1 MVCFF
6 EFLTPFNL
14 GGYNFFNSIPFSMI
28 FNVSDTPIGG
38 LQVLLDTKNNGT
50 LPLNLAYP
58 EHLSVIIATQFT
70 TKEQLKDLTHRIC
83 FRITCYK
90 LYKERACYFIF
101 SHQNISAILE

>member
-1 MVCFF
+1 
-6 EFLTPFNL
+6 
-14 GGYNFFNSIPFSMI
+14 MI